1 MCGRDDADDLVH
13 WIELYPA
20 VGQWLAA
27 AIGKR
32 PGGVQQLE
40 ETWEEWSLSTQEPL
54 TAELIL
60 SGRDE
65 DAARI
70 LRWLRNDPAVL
81 AVQAEA
87 PDEATAFL
95 HAAIGQLP
103 GPYRAEYYARTL
115 IAHTSDTARMLG
127 DSISP
132 LILVVEDPDPGLA
145 RRLAERGHHVFVAQG
160 PGGDADE
167 VLRLARPPRDL
178 IEQALMNMG
187 FEREPA
193 HNLARDAAR
202 SLAVLRRLMPSAPA
216 RVPLWAR
223 ENPSRCLIAA
233 LLAGAWSE
241 DSEGDKAVLERLAG
255 EKYDTIIA
263 ELAPLVGYLERPLR
277 KAGPVWKVAS
287 PRDAWFRLANRIS
300 PADFTRFEV
309 VAHDVLASRDPRFE
323 MAPDERWLAGLKGI
337 KPEYSGHLRRGLGE
351 TLILFSLYPNHVP
364 SVTGAAAGVENSRA
378 QAAPRCGR
386 AALVVL
392 ERRVSAAGR
401 GGSRNISVSAR

>member
-1 MCGRDDADDLVH
+1 
-13 WIELYPA
+13 
-20 VGQWLAA
+20 
-27 AIGKR
+27 
-32 PGGVQQLE
+32 
-40 ETWEEWSLSTQEPL
+40 
-54 TAELIL
+54 
-60 SGRDE
+60 
-65 DAARI
+65 
-70 LRWLRNDPAVL
+70 
-81 AVQAEA
+81 
-87 PDEATAFL
+87 
-95 HAAIGQLP
+95 
-103 GPYRAEYYARTL
+103 
-115 IAHTSDTARMLG
+115 MLG

-277 KAGPVWKVAS
+277 KAGPVGKVAS
-287 PRDAWFRLANRIS
+287 PRDAWFRLADQNQ
-300 PADFTRFEV
+300 PGRFH
-309 VAHDVLASRDPRFE
+309 A
-323 MAPDERWLAGLKGI
+323 I
-337 KPEYSGHLRRGLGE
+337 
-351 TLILFSLYPNHVP
+351 
-364 SVTGAAAGVENSRA
+364 
-378 QAAPRCGR
+378 
-386 AALVVL
+386 
-392 ERRVSAAGR
+392 
-401 GGSRNISVSAR
+401 